1 MSPSTAGS
9 NSVVALDGI
18 ELAPL
23 EPWHAPQLLE
33 MVERRGNRYLLDVAG
48 ASVDQLGA
56 AVAELAK
63 APWSLPMAMLR
74 DDYCVG
80 MATTALANLRSL
92 SAGVTALFVD
102 PPSSRTA
109 LALYVRNVFWN
120 FPVTR
125 LHTQIPVLDLTSEYL
140 GLYLSAGFVDEGRL
154 VDHAQVGGQHFDAA
168 ALGLLRT
175 DFEQWCADHE
185 PRLALA

>member
-1 MSPSTAGS
+1 MSPSDPGS
-9 NSVVALDGI
+9 HSVVALDGL
-18 ELAPL
+18 ELTPL
-23 EPWHAPQLLE
+23 QPWHAPQLLQLI
-33 MVERRGNRYLLDVAG
+33 ERRGNRYLLDLGG
-48 ASVDQLGA
+48 ASADQLGA

-63 APWSLPMAMLR
+63 APWSLPMAILR

-92 SAGVTALFVD
+92 NASLTALFVD

-109 LALYVRNVFWN
+109 LALYLRHVFWN
-120 FPVTR
+120 FPLTR
-125 LHTQIPVLDLTSEYL
+125 LHTQIPVLDLTAEYL

-154 VDHAQVGGQHFDAA
+154 VGHAQVGGQYFDAA

-175 DFEQWCADHE
+175 DFQQWCAEHE
-185 PRLALA
+185 PRLVLG